1 MPNKKGPSWTICELS
16 ELNALLTTID
26 LFFFTK
32 TSAHQKYLLYD
43 VEVKLV
49 S

>member
-26 LFFFTK
+26 LFTK